1 MIEKPTSYRVD
12 YYYQRRGIGS
22 RTRTQ
27 LAGSVSLHLK
37 GATTENA
44 VLHYLRNKHP
54 DCEIVLMSVE
64 WK

>member
-1 MIEKPTSYRVD
+1 MNQKPMNYRVD
-12 YYYQRRGIGS
+12 YYYQRRGAGS

-27 LAGSVSLHLK
+27 LSGSVSQHLH

-44 VLHYLRNKHP
+44 VLHYLQQKHR

>member
-1 MIEKPTSYRVD
+1 MKPMNYRVD
-12 YYYQRRGIGS
+12 YYYQRQGLGS

-27 LAGSVSLHLK
+27 LTGSVGQHLE

-44 VLHYLRNKHP
+44 ISFHLQKQHP
-54 DCEIVLMSVE
+54 GCEIVLMSVE